1 MMYARIF
8 QIWSVPAGYEE
19 LVKEKNNSQN
29 RRNILMNNN
38 CVLRQENTT

>member
-1 MMYARIF
+1 MMYARILK
-8 QIWSVPAGYEE
+8 IWPVPAGHEE
-19 LVKEKNNSQN
+19 LVKEKNNEK